1 MWRRENNTF
10 NIDLV
15 SASIKQ
21 GSDDLHVHDLVPA
34 ECKSAE
40 IHDKSHF
47 QYHRY
52 NHKYNH
58 RMLNKVKKQK

>member
-1 MWRRENNTF
+1 MEKRENNIF

-21 GSDDLHVHDLVPA
+21 VNDDLHVHYLVPA
-34 ECKSAE
+34 EGKSAE
-40 IHDKSHF
+40 IHDNSHF

-52 NHKYNH
+52 NHK
-58 RMLNKVKKQK
+58 MLNKVKKQK